1 MKSIAQFFLLSSL
14 FFVAAPNG
22 ACQAQQNQTPTT
34 HQETKKEAASHSMN
48 DFLKDHMNQQTPA
61 WLLIIIAFLAGILVS
76 FTPCIYPMIP
86 ITIGILHIQ
95 RQQSLLYNFF
105 SALTYVAGIASVYAT
120 LGYVSATSSLIF
132 GRWLANPWFIF
143 FIILFFLYLA
153 FSLFGFYEMYTPR
166 FLMRSSDVNRA
177 PSLLT
182 NFIFGAISGTIA
194 SPCLTPAL
202 ALLLGIAA
210 QQASPILG
218 FLILFSFALGM
229 GMLLILVGTFSGAI
243 SLLPQAGQWMD
254 DIKRAFGFIMLAVC
268 VNFLQPF
275 IPAPYYF
282 YLYALI
288 TLNAGVYFIVGAHK
302 KLINTIIG
310 YGLLI
315 ATAALLIWSR

>member
-1 MKSIAQFFLLSSL
+1 MKSIAQAFLLSSL
-14 FFVAAPNG
+14 FFVATPSVVCATQQS
-22 ACQAQQNQTPTT
+22 QAPTT
-34 HQETKKEAASHSMN
+34 HQETKQQSHNMN

-61 WLLIIIAFLAGILVS
+61 WLLIIIAFAAGILVS

-86 ITIGILHIQ
+86 ITIGILQIQ

-105 SALTYVAGIASVYAT
+105 SALTYVAGIACVYAT
-120 LGYVSATSSLIF
+120 LGYISATSSLIF
-132 GRWLANPWFIF
+132 GRWLASPWFIF
-143 FIILFFLYLA
+143 FIVLFFLYLA
-153 FSLFGFYEMYTPR
+153 FSMFGFYEIYTPR
-166 FLMRSSDVNRA
+166 FLSRSSDVNRK

-182 NFIFGAISGTIA
+182 NFIFGAISGTVA

-229 GMLLILVGTFSGAI
+229 GSLLILVGTFSGAV
-243 SLLPQAGQWMD
+243 SMLPRAGEWMD
-254 DIKRAFGFIMLAVC
+254 EIKRLFGFIMLAVC

-275 IPAPYYF
+275 LPAPYNL

-288 TLNAGVYFIVGAHK
+288 TLNAGVYFIVGPRK
-302 KLINTIIG
+302 KLIKTIVG
-310 YGLLI
+310 YALLV
-315 ATAALLIWSR
+315 ATALLLLWSR